1 MAAAATIGLSSRP
14 NTGYSTPAATGTLRE
29 DDPVTDQYVLG
40 ETVPLRFLVVDDDGQ
55 PANAGGA
62 TLAIYREGVLLGGTP
77 ALPTSP
83 ADPGD
88 YRVDYLPG
96 ATGRYQA
103 IATFTGA
110 NADVAV
116 DTFDVVDKALALVVL
131 ADVQAYVG
139 STSWGSVEL
148 QRALDAERAAQAKV
162 CNVDVYGPD
171 LREALLRRVARNLA
185 ARAVPLAQS
194 SSFDGGQAVTVPYN
208 DPEIRRL
215 EGPYRKRVIG

>member
-1 MAAAATIGLSSRP
+1 M
-14 NTGYSTPAATGTLRE
+14 
-29 DDPVTDQYVLG
+29 TDQFTLG

-55 PANAGGA
+55 PANATA
-62 TLAIYREGVLLGGTP
+62 ASLAIFRDGVLLTGTP
-77 ALPTSP
+77 TLPAPTEVGTY
-83 ADPGD
+83 A
-88 YRVDYLPG
+88 VDYLPG

-103 IATFTGA
+103 VATFTGA
-110 NADVAV
+110 NADVAIDV
-116 DTFDVVDKALALVVL
+116 FDVVAQALAVVVL
-131 ADVQAYVG
+131 ADAQAYLG
-139 STSWGSVEL
+139 STSWSGTEI

-162 CNVDVYGPD
+162 CRVDQYGPD

>member
-1 MAAAATIGLSSRP
+1 M
-14 NTGYSTPAATGTLRE
+14 
-29 DDPVTDQYVLG
+29 TDQYVLG
-40 ETVPLRFLVVDDDGQ
+40 ETVPLLFLVVDDDGQ
-55 PANAGGA
+55 PANAGA
-62 TLAIYREGVLLGGTP
+62 AALAIYREGVLLGGTP
-77 ALPTSP
+77 AFPAPTE
-83 ADPGD
+83 AGR
-88 YRVDYLPG
+88 YAVDYLPG

-103 IATFTGA
+103 VATFTGA

-139 STSWGSVEL
+139 STSWGSTEM

-162 CNVDVYGPD
+162 CNVDAYGPD

-194 SSFDGGQAVTVPYN
+194 SSFDGGQQVTVPYN